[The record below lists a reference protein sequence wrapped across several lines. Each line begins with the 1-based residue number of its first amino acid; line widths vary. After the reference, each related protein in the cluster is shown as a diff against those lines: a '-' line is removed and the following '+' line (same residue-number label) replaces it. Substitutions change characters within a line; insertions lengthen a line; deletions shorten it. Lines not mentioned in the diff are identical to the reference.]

1 MAIIRPYCY
10 DTTGTLKEMSN
21 ADMAYVS
28 WVVRNNWASTEE
40 PGHLRV
46 NSQPSGWAHVGSM
59 ADRYRAAGL
68 AERTE
73 DVWWSF
79 PDPADPVITTIT
91 YNFYQN
97 RNTVA
102 IPTTAMKE
110 AGPVYS
116 TSGGGYENIRPWA
129 TVVSTQDII
138 DTFID
143 PVIIQDVENGGAGRY
158 YLGTTT
164 PTNYTDLGYTF
175 TNNQVDAG
183 SFGGPTNRGNWYLS
197 KRTVE
202 TAPAVVRPLK
212 IDGNNGLIGMSDAE
226 IIAFFKP
233 YFVNRVNVGSRL
245 NYTMSTGTTG
255 IDCGSYT
262 DTYYSGMA
270 GVYLVSGHTYRQSVA
285 TLTTT
290 TSYLRLANT

>member
-1 MAIIRPYCY
+1 MAVIRPYCY
-10 DTTGTLKEMSN
+10 DSTGTLKPMSN
-21 ADMAYVS
+21 ADMAYTS

-46 NSQPSGWAHVGSM
+46 NSQPAGWVSVGSM

-73 DVWWSF
+73 DIWGSF
-79 PDPADPVITTIT
+79 PDPTDPGTTTTT
-91 YNFYQN
+91 YTFYQN

-102 IPTTAMKE
+102 VPNAALKE

-116 TSGGGYENIRPWA
+116 LSGSYQDIRPWA
-129 TVVSTQDII
+129 TNITDQDII

-143 PVIIQDVENGGAGRY
+143 PVMIQDVEAGGAGRY

-164 PTNYTDLGYTF
+164 PANYTDLGYTF
-175 TNNQVDAG
+175 TNFQVDAG
-183 SFGGPTNRGNWYLS
+183 SFAGPTNRGNWFLS

-202 TAPAVVRPLK
+202 TAPAVVRPLR

-245 NYTMSTGTTG
+245 VYTLGGSTTG

-262 DTYYSGMA
+262 DTYYSGMG